1 MTLWDCRR
9 LNHKVLGTH
18 TGHLFYCESCL
29 KEAIK
34 TFSYKWIFDLP
45 NTSEFK
51 IPLSWHCERACGWEE
66 SSCKCFEGMQWKAK
80 EVFQSRLGLP
90 HSFVMTGSWNWKVNE
105 SWWNTWYTLV
115 CHSLTQTFYDWKCTF
130 QLQSHGKIWV
140 RDYSS
145 RDLTDFIITIIK
157 PSNINVYILISFSRQ
172 FLISR
177 NPHTL
182 VLFMSVKKP
191 REAKINKSTDF
202 LIGFYK
208 KIYPNFSAHAGIY

>member
-1 MTLWDCRR
+1 MTIWDCRR
-9 LNHKVLGTH
+9 WNHKVLGTH

-80 EVFQSRLGLP
+80 EVFQLRLGLP
-90 HSFVMTGSWNWKVNE
+90 HSFVMTGSWNWRVNE

-115 CHSLTQTFYDWKCTF
+115 ASLLLRLSKAKRLKLSF
-130 QLQSHGKIWV
+130 QLQSHGKNWV
-140 RDYSS
+140 RDYSFPNTS
-145 RDLTDFIITIIK
+145 DLTDFIINIK
-157 PSNINVYILISFSRQ
+157 KQ
-172 FLISR
+172 A
-177 NPHTL
+177 T
-182 VLFMSVKKP
+182 
-191 REAKINKSTDF
+191 
-202 LIGFYK
+202 
-208 KIYPNFSAHAGIY
+208 